1 MLAGAVMW
9 TLLSSVQWKF
19 TATTA
24 ETAGAYN
31 YPGKRI
37 TVSFCLNEMNKER
50 SCFLT
55 GRSLG
60 PSPYKH

>member
-1 MLAGAVMW
+1 MRLLAGAVMW

-37 TVSFCLNEMNKER
+37 TVSFCLNEMNKEAV
-50 SCFLT
+50 FLQEEVWA
-55 GRSLG
+55 LAL
-60 PSPYKH
+60 